1 MPPKQKFTKEEIIS
15 AALNLVR
22 KEGAE
27 ALTARSLGDALQS
40 SARPIFTVFEN
51 MAQVRDEVKK
61 AAEEIYNQYIREG
74 LKEKQPFKGTGK
86 AYVRMAREEPNLFRL
101 LFMTGAPQV
110 PKMDD
115 LMRYVDTISTS
126 VTDAA
131 KESFE
136 VDRETAQKLHHHL
149 WIYSHGIAVLQAT
162 GVCNFTDEETDK
174 MLTQVGLSLIKYMKE

>member
-1 MPPKQKFTKEEIIS
+1 MPPKQKFTKEEIVA

-22 KEGAE
+22 EEGAE
-27 ALTARSLGDALQS
+27 ALTARALGDALQS

-51 MAQVRDEVKK
+51 MAEVRTEVEK
-61 AAEEIYNQYIREG
+61 AAKEIYNQYIHTG
-74 LKEKQPFKGTGK
+74 LQEKHPFKGTGK

-101 LFMTGAPQV
+101 LFMTGTPQAPNA
-110 PKMDD
+110 DD
-115 LMRYVDTISTS
+115 LMRYMDKISTS

-162 GVCNFTDEETDK
+162 GVCNFTDDEVDA
-174 MLTQVGLSLIKYMKE
+174 MLTEVGVSLVKHMRE

>member
-1 MPPKQKFTKEEIIS
+1 MPPKQKFTKEEIVS

-74 LKEKQPFKGTGK
+74 LKEKYPFKGTGK

-115 LMRYVDTISTS
+115 LMRYIDTISTS

-136 VDRETAQKLHHHL
+136 VTVKRRRSCTTICGFTATVSPFCRQREFAILP
-149 WIYSHGIAVLQAT
+149 
-162 GVCNFTDEETDK
+162 
-174 MLTQVGLSLIKYMKE
+174 MKKQTKCSPRWG

>member
-22 KEGAE
+22 KEGAD

-51 MAQVRDEVKK
+51 MAQVRDEVEK
-61 AAEEIYNQYIREG
+61 AAYEIYNQYIRKG

-86 AYVRMAREEPNLFRL
+86 AYVRMAREEPKLFRL
-101 LFMTGAPQV
+101 LFMTGTPQAPNV
-110 PKMDD
+110 DD
-115 LMRYVDTISTS
+115 LMQYVDKISTT

-136 VDRETAQKLHHHL
+136 IYRETAKKLHHHL

-162 GVCNFTDEETDK
+162 GVCNFTDEETDA
-174 MLTQVGLSLIKYMKE
+174 MLTEVGLSLIKHMKE

>member
-74 LKEKQPFKGTGK
+74 LKEKYPFKGTGK

-101 LFMTGAPQV
+101 LFMTGTPQAPNV
-110 PKMDD
+110 ED
-115 LMRYVDTISTS
+115 LMQYVDKISTT

-131 KESFE
+131 KDSFE
-136 VDRETAQKLHHHL
+136 IDRETAKKLHHHL

-162 GVCNFTDEETDK
+162 GVCNFTDEETDA
-174 MLTQVGLSLIKYMKE
+174 MLTEVGLSLIKYMKE